1 VSAKFRAVNEIMIV
15 EDVKG
20 ELPTQDEGSNMHRKV
35 KWHRRQKTSNTPIAP
50 FAEAMT
56 PYKYNFST
64 ITASNPN
71 KDTDRTPCVSKS
83 HLN

>member
-1 VSAKFRAVNEIMIV
+1 MSAKFRAVNEIMIV

-35 KWHRRQKTSNTPIAP
+35 KWHRRHKTSNTPIAP

-56 PYKYNFST
+56 PYKHNFST
-64 ITASNPN
+64 IMASYPN
-71 KDTDRTPCVSKS
+71 KDTEQTLCVSKS